1 MHITENKEEKIM
13 KKENLIF
20 SRADKQIY
28 RDGDKLI
35 KVFDAKYS
43 KADILNEALNHARVE
58 ETDLNVPKIRSI
70 EVVGGKWAII
80 LDFIEGKT
88 LQTLMDENPDK
99 ENEYLEMFVDLQLT
113 VLSKKV
119 PMLNKL
125 KDKMQAKISAAPLD
139 ATTRYELHTRLDSMP
154 KHTNLCHG
162 DFNPTNVII
171 TSDGTP
177 FVIDW
182 SHTTQGNSSADVA
195 RTFLLLYLA
204 GKEELA
210 EKYLK
215 LYCRKSDTA
224 IQYVQRWIPIV
235 AASRLTKAPKEEEE
249 FLKRW
254 VDVVDYE

>member
-1 MHITENKEEKIM
+1 MNS
-13 KKENLIF
+13 ENLIF
-20 SRADKQIY
+20 SRPDKKIY

-35 KVFDAKYS
+35 KLFDANYS

-70 EVVGGKWAII
+70 EVVDGKWAII
-80 LDFIEGKT
+80 LDYIEGET
-88 LQTLMDENPDK
+88 LQTIMDKNPDK
-99 ENEYLEMFVDLQLT
+99 EDEYLNLFVDLQRT
-113 VLSKKV
+113 VLSKHV

-125 KDKMQAKISAAPLD
+125 KDKMNAKISALRLNVD

-162 DFNPTNVII
+162 DFNPTNIII
-171 TSDGTP
+171 TQDGTP

-182 SHTTQGNSSADVA
+182 SHATQGNSSADVA
-195 RTFLLLYLA
+195 ISYLLFYLA

-210 EKYLK
+210 DKYLK
-215 LYCRKSDTA
+215 LYCKKSDTA

-235 AASRLTKAPKEEEE
+235 AASRLTKAKPGEEE
-249 FLKRW
+249 FLHRW
-254 VDVVDYE
+254 IDVVDYE